1 MFQSSAKRWLKTPV
15 LLNGLF
21 FIGLMVMVF
30 NPAAKAMLIQ
40 GLMKVGFFQPTMVK
54 TVAAVNTTAAV
65 PDMVFQ
71 GTDGRL
77 MHLDNQKGK
86 VIFINFWAT
95 WCPPCIAEMPAIN
108 GLYEKLKGNK
118 NIVFIIVDADHDF
131 KKSQPFMAKRHFTM
145 PLYQAASKIPESFL
159 GNAIPTTTIIDR
171 TGKVVFH
178 HEGSADY
185 GNPKVLAYLNS
196 ISK

>member
-1 MFQSSAKRWLKTPV
+1 MDRSSVKRWLKMPL
-15 LLNGLF
+15 LLNSLF
-21 FIGLMVMVF
+21 FIGLVVLVF
-30 NPAAKAMLIQ
+30 NPTAKAVLIN
-40 GLMKVGFFQPTMVK
+40 GLMKVGLFQPDM
-54 TVAAVNTTAAV
+54 AEPAQANNTFAAV

-71 GTDGRL
+71 DTNGRL
-77 MHLDNQKGK
+77 VHLASQKGK

-95 WCPPCIAEMPAIN
+95 WCSPCIAEMPAIN
-108 GLYEKLKGNK
+108 ELYEKLKSNK
-118 NIVFIIVDADHDF
+118 NVVFIIVDADHDF
-131 KKSQPFMAKRHFTM
+131 SKSRPFMARRHFTM

-159 GNAIPTTTIIDR
+159 NNAIPTTTIIDR